1 MLLRLPLERFKSLP
15 REIFMIDFSL
25 TEEQLALRDT
35 VRKFVQ
41 TEIIPHAH
49 RYDVS
54 GDFPHDVIRKAWENG
69 LMNPAVPEKF
79 GGLGLGIT
87 EDVIMNEEMG
97 AGCLGMTTSIAVNT
111 LALYP
116 ILIGGTDEQIKHW
129 ITPFLNEPHLASFC
143 LTEPGAGSD
152 AGSLSLHAKDEGSH
166 FVLNGS

>member
-1 MLLRLPLERFKSLP
+1 
-15 REIFMIDFSL
+15 MIDFKL
-25 TEEQLALRDT
+25 TEEQVALKET

-41 TEIIPHAH
+41 SEIIPNAH
-49 RYDVS
+49 RFDATS
-54 GDFPHDVIRKAWENG
+54 EFPHEIIRKAWENG
-69 LMNPAVPEKF
+69 LMNPAVPEKI
-79 GGLGLGIT
+79 GGLGLGIL

-129 ITPFLNEPHLASFC
+129 ITPFLNEPKLASFC

-152 AGSLSLHAKDEGSH
+152 AGGLSLHAKDEGSH
-166 FVLNGS
+166 F